1 MLCGPPCKVGIAN
14 CIAYCMNMINSI
26 AMDDDRML
34 KMLQYVEVRSFF
46 WAKDAD
52 PLYLHTSC
60 LTQTHLQ
67 NVSSKE
73 ANLLEGS
80 SSYRTRGWS
89 LAISVLLI
97 SD

>member
-1 MLCGPPCKVGIAN
+1 
-14 CIAYCMNMINSI
+14 MNMINSI
-26 AMDDDRML
+26 AIPDRMV
-34 KMLQYVEVRSFF
+34 KKPQYLEVRSFF

-52 PLYLHTSC
+52 SLYLHISC

-73 ANLLEGS
+73 AKILEGS
-80 SSYRTRGWS
+80 RRYRSRDWS
-89 LAISVLLI
+89 LAVSVLLI